1 MLRDG
6 VDKYE
11 TVDVYL
17 QQQWVA
23 LEQREDDVRLQVKD
37 LNKGNVQKI
46 DARYI
51 WACDGAAS
59 PT

>member
-1 MLRDG
+1 MLRGG

-17 QQQWVA
+17 QQQLVD